1 MSSTGATDEAEAAY
15 ARRITML
22 LVSAVVLLV
31 PFTLHTAVQAC
42 GGACCGGEEEE
53 EEEGGGGGGKAR
65 RVRRVR
71 RVRKARLR
79 MKERRRRRS
88 QATGYAT
95 GRAHTQGA

>member
-53 EEEGGGGGGKAR
+53 EEGGGGGGKAR

>member
-53 EEEGGGGGGKAR
+53 EEGGGGGGKA
-65 RVRRVR
+65 RRVR

>member
-53 EEEGGGGGGKAR
+53 EEGGGGGGKA
-65 RVRRVR
+65 R

-95 GRAHTQGA
+95 GRAQTQGA

>member
-53 EEEGGGGGGKAR
+53 EEGGGGGGGKA
-65 RVRRVR
+65 RRVR

>member
-53 EEEGGGGGGKAR
+53 EEGGGGGGKAW

-95 GRAHTQGA
+95 GHAHTQGA